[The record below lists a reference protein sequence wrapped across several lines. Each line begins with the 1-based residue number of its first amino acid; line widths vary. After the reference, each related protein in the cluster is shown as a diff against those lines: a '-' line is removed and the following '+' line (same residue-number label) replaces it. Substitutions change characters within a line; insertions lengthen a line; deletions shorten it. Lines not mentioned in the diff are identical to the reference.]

1 MSTLSPVRGEGR
13 RVQGRRVQGW
23 EEPRDESLLKP
34 HPLCLAASPA
44 QPCTLLNQP
53 LHRPPPGTPTPPHAP
68 KEGWADMGVEDKRGR
83 QAVEDGCLAGSAG
96 HAGSRSWRVVG
107 GGDSAR
113 EAWHGTGA
121 EGRKGERTSRQLGM
135 SHNYRRK
142 IRPEPGSLCL

>member
-53 LHRPPPGTPTPPHAP
+53 LHRPPPRHPHPTP
-68 KEGWADMGVEDKRGR
+68 
-83 QAVEDGCLAGSAG
+83 CS
-96 HAGSRSWRVVG
+96 
-107 GGDSAR
+107 
-113 EAWHGTGA
+113 
-121 EGRKGERTSRQLGM
+121 
-135 SHNYRRK
+135 
-142 IRPEPGSLCL
+142 